1 MTELQRDELRG
12 DVIDRLLR
20 IYQMVRPDVTHDLIH
35 AALRVDPSDEAEE
48 SAVDELRALDAQLG
62 DRELHLAHALED
74 ALRRLD
80 GEHFGTCIDC
90 GSPISFERLRA
101 IPWTLR
107 CADDERLA
115 EPAMHHSTL

>member
-12 DVIDRLLR
+12 DMIDRLLR
-20 IYQMVRPDVTHDLIH
+20 IYQTVRPDVTRDLID
-35 AALRVDPSDEAEE
+35 AALRTDPSDEAEE
-48 SAVDELRALDAQLG
+48 STVDELRALDAQLG

-80 GEHFGTCIDC
+80 GQDFGTCIDC
-90 GSPISFERLRA
+90 GRPIPFARLRA

-107 CADDERLA
+107 CAEDEARL
-115 EPAMHHSTL
+115 EPQQRHPTL